1 MKRHGP
7 DLPWGFGPSREAPRR
22 YADNSCWKP
31 NKTDTLLSFIDFHIH
46 SADDHYV
53 RWKWAVGSVAMW
65 DNRAT
70 VHRVIPGTY
79 EGERKGIRTTVFGEK
94 RKFYYYW
101 TLHRGRAIP
110 A

>member
-1 MKRHGP
+1 MAHLSDK
-7 DLPWGFGPSREAPRR
+7 
-22 YADNSCWKP
+22 
-31 NKTDTLLSFIDFHIH
+31 LLEFLEYHIH

-65 DNRAT
+65 DNRCT

-79 EGERKGIRTTVFGEK
+79 EGNRKGIRTTVFGEK
-94 RKFYYYW
+94 PYFDPASESRNE
-101 TLHRGRAIP
+101 RAQRLKNAASAIIDGSSDNKTNDVDVP